1 MLVAT
6 PGQTATY
13 SLLGSSA
20 PKKTTTTCLLNTS
33 ATPKSTINNSTAT
46 TTNSNNSTNTAATL
60 MKTIQVRLNRGT
72 EFLKDTVQKALI
84 SNTTNPNK
92 TSTNT
97 SSISFRTNNN
107 NNKINSINSVVGTL
121 KHIHASSVV
130 AAVPAKPTLVSKST
144 YTTDLATA
152 PSTSSGA
159 IVKTSIAASTS
170 KLLKLNTVPPTK
182 IHRYPQERQETS
194 STDSINKEMCHFKP
208 ILPAPT
214 LRWKSGS
221 KSRGGATIKIPLAC
235 LATNIKNLN
244 CDDCSKLVADSSEG
258 EQDISEDEA
267 MGVEHT
273 KHPFKYHLF
282 KPNPSSTLLSTIIT
296 APSHQSA
303 FVRLVAQMKT
313 MVNTHQTPCE
323 KPHNKFVK
331 KKDHYKT
338 RYTTRRG
345 RSTNAALSLKMQ
357 QLRKSPISLP
367 LTQLLLRSRKPSFVQ
382 VNKLNLPTE
391 LIMKK
396 GRTATA
402 KANSITTSK
411 STNASKDKKRTTALC
426 VQVGTKKGKRNT
438 SKSNVI
444 NIVAFAQD
452 KNATQNVKRSLQMSK
467 SKVTTNAD
475 ESPAA
480 ETKYQQRKRKH
491 ADEVYAAN
499 EVVGSEVNEL
509 RKTSSTEANVM
520 PPLRKSARLS
530 KDGNNELLTIGTVKG
545 ITLRKRNT
553 RYTQQR
559 SADTFSP
566 PMTRSRLKELM
577 QKQCSPFVMDGTSQL
592 IA

>member
-6 PGQTATY
+6 PGQTTTY

-20 PKKTTTTCLLNTS
+20 PKKTCLINSS
-33 ATPKSTINNSTAT
+33 ATPKSTINNSTAS
-46 TTNSNNSTNTAATL
+46 TTNSNNSSNTAATL

-84 SNTTNPNK
+84 SNTTNPIN
-92 TSTNT
+92 TTTNT
-97 SSISFRTNNN
+97 SSISFRNN
-107 NNKINSINSVVGTL
+107 NNKININSSVVGTI
-121 KHIHASSVV
+121 KPIHASSAV
-130 AAVPAKPTLVSKST
+130 ASVPARTTLVGKSI
-144 YTTDLATA
+144 YTTDLSVA
-152 PSTSSGA
+152 PSTSSCA
-159 IVKTSIAASTS
+159 IVRTSIAANTS
-170 KLLKLNTVPPTK
+170 KSLKLNTVPPTK

-214 LRWKSGS
+214 LRWKCGS
-221 KSRGGATIKIPLAC
+221 KSRGGASIKIPVAC

-244 CDDCSKLVADSSEG
+244 CDDCSKLVEDSSEG
-258 EQDISEDEA
+258 EQEDEA
-267 MGVEHT
+267 MGVEDT
-273 KHPFKYHLF
+273 KHPHKYHLF

-313 MVNTHQTPCE
+313 LVNIRQTPCE
-323 KPHNKFVK
+323 KPHKSAK
-331 KKDHYKT
+331 KKDQYKSRHT
-338 RYTTRRG
+338 ARRG
-345 RSTNAALSLKMQ
+345 RTNAALALKMQ

-391 LIMKK
+391 LIVKK
-396 GRTATA
+396 SRTATA
-402 KANSITTSK
+402 KANPITTSK
-411 STNASKDKKRTTALC
+411 ATNAVKDKKRTAAIS
-426 VQVGTKKGKRNT
+426 VQVDSKKGKRNT

-452 KNATQNVKRSLQMSK
+452 KNATQNVKRNLQTSK
-467 SKVTTNAD
+467 SKVTTNVD
-475 ESPAA
+475 ESPAV

-491 ADEVYAAN
+491 VDELCAAN
-499 EVVGSEVNEL
+499 EVVGSELHEL
-509 RKTSSTEANVM
+509 RKTSSTEASII

-530 KDGNNELLTIGTVKG
+530 KDGNNELLTIGTVKR

-559 SADTFSP
+559 SVDTFSP
-566 PMTRSRLKELM
+566 PMTRSRRKELM
-577 QKQCSPFVMDGTSQL
+577 QMMDGNSQL
-592 IA
+592 IV

>member
-6 PGQTATY
+6 PGQTTTY

-20 PKKTTTTCLLNTS
+20 PKKTCLLNSS
-33 ATPKSTINNSTAT
+33 ATPKSSINNSTAS
-46 TTNSNNSTNTAATL
+46 TNSNNSSNTAATL

-84 SNTTNPNK
+84 SNTTNPIN
-92 TSTNT
+92 TTTNT
-97 SSISFRTNNN
+97 SSISFRNN
-107 NNKINSINSVVGTL
+107 NNKININSSVVGTI
-121 KHIHASSVV
+121 KPIHASS
-130 AAVPAKPTLVSKST
+130 ALASVPAKTTLVGKST
-144 YTTDLATA
+144 YTTDLSAA

-159 IVKTSIAASTS
+159 IARTSITANTS
-170 KLLKLNTVPPTK
+170 KPLKLNTVPPTK

-214 LRWKSGS
+214 IRWKCGS
-221 KSRGGATIKIPLAC
+221 KSRGGATIKIPVAC

-244 CDDCSKLVADSSEG
+244 CDDCSKLVEDSSEG
-258 EQDISEDEA
+258 EQDVNEDEA
-267 MGVEHT
+267 MGLEDT
-273 KHPFKYHLF
+273 KHPHKYHLF

-313 MVNTHQTPCE
+313 LVNIRQTPCE
-323 KPHNKFVK
+323 KPHKSAK
-331 KKDHYKT
+331 KKDQYKSRHT
-338 RYTTRRG
+338 ARRG
-345 RSTNAALSLKMQ
+345 RTNAALALKMQ

-396 GRTATA
+396 SRTATA
-402 KANSITTSK
+402 KANPIATSK
-411 STNASKDKKRTTALC
+411 STNAVKDKKRTAALS
-426 VQVGTKKGKRNT
+426 VQVDTKKGKRNT
-438 SKSNVI
+438 SKSNII
-444 NIVAFAQD
+444 NIVAFAHD
-452 KNATQNVKRSLQMSK
+452 KNSTQNVKRTLQTSK
-467 SKVTTNAD
+467 SKVTTNVG
-475 ESPAA
+475 ESPAP

-491 ADEVYAAN
+491 VDELCAAN
-499 EVVGSEVNEL
+499 EVVGSELHEL
-509 RKTSSTEANVM
+509 RKTSSTEASNI

-530 KDGNNELLTIGTVKG
+530 KDGNNELLTIGTVKR

-559 SADTFSP
+559 SVDTFSP
-566 PMTRSRLKELM
+566 PMTRSRRKELM
-577 QKQCSPFVMDGTSQL
+577 QKQCSPFVMDDNSQL
-592 IA
+592 IV

>member
-214 LRWKSGS
+214 LRWK
-221 KSRGGATIKIPLAC
+221 R
-235 LATNIKNLN
+235 
-244 CDDCSKLVADSSEG
+244 
-258 EQDISEDEA
+258 
-267 MGVEHT
+267 
-273 KHPFKYHLF
+273 
-282 KPNPSSTLLSTIIT
+282 
-296 APSHQSA
+296 
-303 FVRLVAQMKT
+303 
-313 MVNTHQTPCE
+313 
-323 KPHNKFVK
+323 
-331 KKDHYKT
+331 
-338 RYTTRRG
+338 
-345 RSTNAALSLKMQ
+345 
-357 QLRKSPISLP
+357 
-367 LTQLLLRSRKPSFVQ
+367 
-382 VNKLNLPTE
+382 
-391 LIMKK
+391 
-396 GRTATA
+396 
-402 KANSITTSK
+402 
-411 STNASKDKKRTTALC
+411 
-426 VQVGTKKGKRNT
+426 
-438 SKSNVI
+438 
-444 NIVAFAQD
+444 
-452 KNATQNVKRSLQMSK
+452 
-467 SKVTTNAD
+467 
-475 ESPAA
+475 
-480 ETKYQQRKRKH
+480 
-491 ADEVYAAN
+491 
-499 EVVGSEVNEL
+499 
-509 RKTSSTEANVM
+509 
-520 PPLRKSARLS
+520 
-530 KDGNNELLTIGTVKG
+530 
-545 ITLRKRNT
+545 
-553 RYTQQR
+553 
-559 SADTFSP
+559 
-566 PMTRSRLKELM
+566 
-577 QKQCSPFVMDGTSQL
+577 
-592 IA
+592 

>member
-6 PGQTATY
+6 PGQTTTY

-20 PKKTTTTCLLNTS
+20 PKKTCLLNS
-33 ATPKSTINNSTAT
+33 SSTPKSTINNSTAT
-46 TTNSNNSTNTAATL
+46 TTNSNNSSNTAASL

-84 SNTTNPNK
+84 SNTTNPIN

-97 SSISFRTNNN
+97 ASISFRNNN
-107 NNKINSINSVVGTL
+107 NNKININSVVGTI
-121 KHIHASSVV
+121 KPIHVSSAVSS
-130 AAVPAKPTLVSKST
+130 VPAKTTLVGKSI
-144 YTTDLATA
+144 YTTDLSAA
-152 PSTSSGA
+152 PSTSSCA
-159 IVKTSIAASTS
+159 IVRTSIAANTS
-170 KLLKLNTVPPTK
+170 KSLKLNTVPPTI

-214 LRWKSGS
+214 IRWKCGS
-221 KSRGGATIKIPLAC
+221 KSRGGATIKIPVAC

-244 CDDCSKLVADSSEG
+244 CDDCSKLVEDSSEG
-258 EQDISEDEA
+258 EHEDEA
-267 MGVEHT
+267 MEVEDT
-273 KHPFKYHLF
+273 KHPHKYHLS

-313 MVNTHQTPCE
+313 LVNIHQTPCE
-323 KPHNKFVK
+323 KPHKSAK
-331 KKDHYKT
+331 KKDQYKSRHT
-338 RYTTRRG
+338 VRRG
-345 RSTNAALSLKMQ
+345 RTNAALALKMQ

-396 GRTATA
+396 SRTAIA
-402 KANSITTSK
+402 KANPITTSK
-411 STNASKDKKRTTALC
+411 STNAVQDKKRTAALS
-426 VQVGTKKGKRNT
+426 VQVDTKKGKRNT

-452 KNATQNVKRSLQMSK
+452 KNATQNVKRNLQTSK
-467 SKVTTNAD
+467 SKVATNVD
-475 ESPAA
+475 ESPAP

-491 ADEVYAAN
+491 VDELCAAN
-499 EVVGSEVNEL
+499 EVVGSELHEL
-509 RKTSSTEANVM
+509 RKTSSTEASII

-530 KDGNNELLTIGTVKG
+530 KDGNNELLTIGTVKR

-559 SADTFSP
+559 SVDTFSP
-566 PMTRSRLKELM
+566 PMTRSRRKELM
-577 QKQCSPFVMDGTSQL
+577 QMLDGNSQV
-592 IA
+592 IV